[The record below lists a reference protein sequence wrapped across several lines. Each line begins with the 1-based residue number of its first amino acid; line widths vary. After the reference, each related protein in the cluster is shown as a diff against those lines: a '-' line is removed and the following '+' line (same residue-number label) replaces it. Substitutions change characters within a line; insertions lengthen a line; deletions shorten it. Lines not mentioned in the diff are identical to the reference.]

1 MPWTDDPDEMTA
13 EQRQAEIGAIFARGI
28 LRLKT
33 DPILTDG
40 QGSQDS
46 RKSAPSGLEVRA
58 NPRLSVH
65 SG

>member
-33 DPILTDG
+33 DPDSVKEK
-40 QGSQDS
+40 GSENS
-46 RKSAPSGLEVRA
+46 RKPATSGLEVRA